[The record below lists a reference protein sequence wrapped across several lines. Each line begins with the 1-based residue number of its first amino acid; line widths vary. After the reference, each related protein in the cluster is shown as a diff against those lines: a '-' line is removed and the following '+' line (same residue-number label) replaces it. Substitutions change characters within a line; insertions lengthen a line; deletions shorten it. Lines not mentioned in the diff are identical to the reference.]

1 MELEKIIP
9 LVLYDNECY
18 LCTKFAK
25 VISKLSQNKILI
37 VGHYTTIGEEI
48 RKDILDASAL
58 DMFWFIDAKMA
69 YGGRAGIF
77 PLIKTII
84 LPGAKNHSFQSIMES
99 CDAECKTIK
108 AVFVRSAS
116 LFTNSKKIKI

>member
-25 VISKLSQNKILI
+25 AISKLSQNKILI

-69 YGGRAGIF
+69 YGGRAAIF

-84 LPGAKNHSFQSIMES
+84 LPGAKNYSFQSIMES

>member
-25 VISKLSQNKILI
+25 IISKVAQNKILV

-48 RKDILDASAL
+48 RRNILDSSAL
-58 DMFWFIDAKMA
+58 DMFWFINSKIA
-69 YGGRAGIF
+69 YGGRAALI
-77 PLIKTII
+77 PLIKAIL
-84 LPGAKNHSFQSIMES
+84 LPGIKNHSFQDIKET
-99 CDAECKTIK
+99 CDVECKTVK
-108 AVFVRSAS
+108 AVFIRSAS
-116 LFTNSKKIKI
+116 LFTNSKKIII

>member
-1 MELEKIIP
+1 M
-9 LVLYDNECY
+9 
-18 LCTKFAK
+18 
-25 VISKLSQNKILI
+25 